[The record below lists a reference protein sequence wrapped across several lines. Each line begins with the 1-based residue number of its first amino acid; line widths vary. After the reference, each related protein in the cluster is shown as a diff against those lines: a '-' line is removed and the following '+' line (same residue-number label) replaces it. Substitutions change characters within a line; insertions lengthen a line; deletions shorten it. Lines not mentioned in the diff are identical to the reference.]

1 MIVLDSSA
9 AVEYLANLPHG
20 PWVRALV
27 DEEDDVHAPHVFDI
41 EVAGALRTLVSHG
54 RVSAQTARAAVEDL
68 AVLDVARHPHILLLE
83 RIWQLRANVTAADA
97 SFVAL
102 AELLGAPLV
111 TTDLRLARAPG
122 IRARIVTP

>member
-9 AVEYLANLPHG
+9 AVDYLAGLEHG
-20 PWVRALV
+20 PWIGAIL
-27 DEEDDVHAPHVFDI
+27 DEEDDVHVPHVLDI

-54 RVSAQTARAAVEDL
+54 SVSTRTASAAIEDL
-68 AVLDVARHPHILLLE
+68 ALLDLARHPHVLLLE
-83 RIWQLRANVTAADA
+83 RIWQLRANVSAADA

-102 AELLGAPLV
+102 AELLDAPLV

-122 IRARIVTP
+122 IRAQVVTP